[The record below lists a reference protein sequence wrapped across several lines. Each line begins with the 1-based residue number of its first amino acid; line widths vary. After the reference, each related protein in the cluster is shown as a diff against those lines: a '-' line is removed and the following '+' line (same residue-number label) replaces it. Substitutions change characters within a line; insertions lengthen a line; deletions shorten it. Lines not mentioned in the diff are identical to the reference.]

1 MGVME
6 STIRQYLEKECAKLI
21 SRHESLIRRNKL
33 DQRHFEKRTGKKAGI
48 QQTYRPEYWDF
59 HPHFD
64 PYYVRS
70 RIDTIAHGV
79 AESIRSNKYEVS
91 PTFCFSIPKPGGG
104 KRGVTIFTLPDSAVA
119 HYLYRELLK
128 RNGHRFSSYSF
139 AYRPDRTAHFAVEH
153 LFKASK
159 LQKRLFILEYD
170 FAKYFDTISHDCLKQ
185 LLKSELKVS
194 PREQRLAEAF
204 LSFRRASTRK
214 AFRKKIFEQNQRGIA
229 QGNSL
234 SLFFANV
241 ACLELDRQ
249 LEATG
254 ATFARYADDTVILC
268 RNYKQANQCADL
280 MLSHGRRSATEVN
293 IEKSEGVSLFSPEE
307 KAEMRSKS
315 SFYFL
320 GYEISPSGV
329 SLSPKAVKRI
339 KKKIS
344 TIIHRHL
351 LFYPRKKQFNPKRI
365 EPNGLDWDMVTC
377 INEIRR
383 YLYGRVT
390 EKTLSGCLSDKTK
403 PLARTRGLLS
413 YYPLIDQPAKLQELD
428 GWLLNVIHRAQ
439 AARKKLVKSKAKARI
454 YTKHDLLSG
463 KWYRRKK
470 PPVETQMPSFFRAWL
485 YTRKCLQVYGLMT
498 FRSSYYSE
506 YSDNSDC
513 T

>member
-1 MGVME
+1 MKA
-6 STIRQYLEKECAKLI
+6 TIRRYLEKECAKLI
-21 SRHESLIRRNKL
+21 ARHESLIRRNKL
-33 DQRHFEKRTGKKAGI
+33 DQKHFEKRTGQTAGS
-48 QQTYRPEYWDF
+48 QQSYRPEYWDF

-79 AESIRSNKYEVS
+79 AESIRSDKYHLS
-91 PTFCFSIPKPGGG
+91 PAFCFSIPKPGGG

-153 LFKASK
+153 LLKAAQ
-159 LQKRLFILEYD
+159 LQKRLFVLEYD
-170 FAKYFDTISHDCLKQ
+170 FAKYFDTISHDYLKK
-185 LLKSELKVS
+185 LLKNELRVS

-204 LSFRRASTRK
+204 LGFRRASGSE
-214 AFRKKIFEQNQRGIA
+214 AFQKETFEQNKRGIA

-234 SLFFANV
+234 SLFFANI

-254 ATFARYADDTVILC
+254 GAFARYADDTVILC
-268 RNYKQANQCADL
+268 RDYEQANQCADL

-293 IEKSEGVSLFSPEE
+293 VEKSEGLSLFTPEE
-307 KAEMRSKS
+307 KAEMRAKS

-320 GYEISPSGV
+320 GYEISRDGV
-329 SLSPKAVKRI
+329 SISPIAVKRI
-339 KKKIS
+339 KKRIS

-351 LFYPRKKQFNPKRI
+351 LLYPRRKLFNPKRI
-365 EPNGLDWDMVTC
+365 EQSGLDWDMVTC

-390 EKTLSGCLSDKTK
+390 EKTISECLSDI
-403 PLARTRGLLS
+403 ATRVLS
-413 YYPLIDQPAKLQELD
+413 SPRPQ
-428 GWLLNVIHRAQ
+428 
-439 AARKKLVKSKAKARI
+439 
-454 YTKHDLLSG
+454 
-463 KWYRRKK
+463 
-470 PPVETQMPSFFRAWL
+470 
-485 YTRKCLQVYGLMT
+485 
-498 FRSSYYSE
+498 
-506 YSDNSDC
+506 
-513 T
+513 